1 MITVEIKDP
10 EQVAKGA
17 SEVEIY
23 CDREGLNELIR
34 KLEALANGET
44 HVHLMS
50 PSWAGHELS
59 EEVVGSKNALIHHL
73 RIACN
78 QK

>member
-1 MITVEIKDP
+1 MVLERKTQWGRIIGEAMITVEIKDP

-50 PSWAGHELS
+50 PSWAGHGLP
-59 EEVVGSKNALIHHL
+59 KRL
-73 RIACN
+73 
-78 QK
+78 